1 MRIGIIGMGNVGGA
15 LGRRWAEK
23 GHQVVFGARD
33 PGDAKSRAEAKEM
46 GAAVA
51 SVPEAVAG
59 AEVVVLAV
67 PWPAAL
73 PAVSRVAAALKGK
86 VLLDCTNPLTA
97 DLSGLVVGTTTSA
110 GEEVAKAAPGARVVK
125 IFNTT
130 GAPNMA
136 DNRYGGAPLTMLYAG
151 DDDAAKQTA
160 AGLARDLG
168 FDPVDAGPL
177 SAARFLEPFALA
189 WITLAIRQKLGTDF
203 HFQIVRRPG
212 K

>member
-15 LGRRWAEK
+15 LGRRWAAA
-23 GHQVVFGARD
+23 GHQVVFGLRN
-33 PGDAKSRAEAKEM
+33 PGDANSQDEAKALK
-46 GAAVA
+46 AAVA
-51 SVPEAVAG
+51 AIPQAVAG

-67 PWPAAL
+67 PWPVAL
-73 PAVSRVAAALKGK
+73 PTVTSLAGELKGK

-97 DLSGLVVGTTTSA
+97 DLSGLVLGTTTSA

-130 GAPNMA
+130 GSPNMA
-136 DNRYGGAPLTMLYAG
+136 AAPYDGTPLTMLYAG
-151 DDDAAKQTA
+151 DDAAAKQTA
-160 AGLARDLG
+160 AGLARALG

-177 SAARFLEPFALA
+177 LVARVLEPFGLA
-189 WITLAIRQKLGTDF
+189 WITLAVRQKLGTDF
-203 HFQIVRRPG
+203 HFQIVRKPA